1 MRLEGRSDLIYRSYD
16 LLTPLRLHPE
26 LPQLFKIAGVQHAED
41 ESEYNTLLR
50 LQRQFMN
57 WGFGVQPIDYIKT
70 LLTEYQAYRRC
81 KDKNRAARWPYR
93 DAFDVQRLYA
103 EHVEATKRLY
113 ASEASA

>member
-1 MRLEGRSDLIYRSYD
+1 MHS
-16 LLTPLRLHPE
+16 E
-26 LPQLFKIAGVQHAED
+26 LPQLFKIAGVQHAHD

-70 LLTEYQAYRRC
+70 LLTEYQSYRRC

-93 DAFDVQRLYA
+93 PNDEVQRLYTENA
-103 EHVEATKRLY
+103 EAIKRLQGV
-113 ASEASA
+113 S